1 MPRVYEAA
9 SVAGGGMGK
18 PRDADPVRDRSR
30 GSRPLVE
37 FLRAA
42 PVELADHLTGHFVVP
57 SRPLRSYL
65 MCDHFAGGE
74 EGTMRWSISLSS
86 ASFVLINPH
95 TGEYLAQRNR

>member
-1 MPRVYEAA
+1 MPTPFEIDR
-9 SVAGGGMGK
+9 G
-18 PRDADPVRDRSR
+18 DPPTSR
-30 GSRPLVE
+30 IPPGS
-37 FLRAA
+37 

-95 TGEYLAQRNR
+95 TGAHVAQRNR

>member
-1 MPRVYEAA
+1 MTRHLYAA
-9 SVAGGGMGK
+9 A
-18 PRDADPVRDRSR
+18 RC
-30 GSRPLVE
+30 
-37 FLRAA
+37 FAA
-42 PVELADHLTGHFVVP
+42 ALALQGCATLPVELADHLTGHFVVP

-95 TGEYLAQRNR
+95 TGAHVAQRNR